1 MRSKVV
7 RLSALI
13 LILAVVLYPLFWMIG
28 TSVKSP
34 EEIASNIGL
43 IPHNFTPSN
52 FSEGW
57 NKFDVAFGRFFLN
70 SAMVAT
76 LTVLGNTVSCLLAA
90 YALGRLRFRLRG
102 LWFAIM
108 IGTLLLPGHVLIIPQ
123 YILFRTLGLV
133 GGDFPYLPL
142 LVPHFL
148 ATEAFFVFL
157 MVQFMRGI
165 PRELDE
171 AAVID
176 GANPYGIFRHV
187 ILPLSRP
194 ALVTTAIF
202 SFIWTWNDFFKQLKM
217 VGGEFPY
224 LPLVV
229 PHFLATEAFFV
240 FLMVQFMRGI
250 PRELD
255 EAAVIDGASPF
266 SVFRHVVLPLSR
278 PALVTTA
285 IFSFIWTWNDFF
297 RQLVYLSQLKDYT
310 APVALTLFIDST
322 SESSVGPMFAMSLL
336 SLVPVFL
343 FFVAFQ
349 RMLVEGINTS
359 GLKG

>member
-1 MRSKVV
+1 MRSKL
-7 RLSALI
+7 RLLALI
-13 LILAVVLYPLFWMIG
+13 LILAAVLYPLFWMVG
-28 TSVKSP
+28 TAFKSP
-34 EEIASNIGL
+34 EEIVSNIGL
-43 IPHNFTPSN
+43 FPEEFTPSN
-52 FSEGW
+52 FPDGW
-57 NKFDVAFGRFFLN
+57 NKFDVAFGRFFIN
-70 SAMVAT
+70 SALVSVV
-76 LTVLGNTVSCLLAA
+76 TVIGNTLSCLLAA

-102 LWFAIM
+102 MWFAIM

-123 YILFRTLGLV
+123 YILFRTLGWV

-176 GANPYGIFRHV
+176 GASSYKVFRHV
-187 ILPLSRP
+187 I
-194 ALVTTAIF
+194 
-202 SFIWTWNDFFKQLKM
+202 
-217 VGGEFPY
+217 
-224 LPLVV
+224 
-229 PHFLATEAFFV
+229 
-240 FLMVQFMRGI
+240 
-250 PRELD
+250 
-255 EAAVIDGASPF
+255 
-266 SVFRHVVLPLSR
+266 LPLSR

-297 RQLVYLSQLKDYT
+297 RQLVYLSELKDYT

-322 SESSVGPMFAMSLL
+322 SEASVGPMFAMSLL

-349 RMLVEGINTS
+349 RLLVEGINTS

>member
-7 RLSALI
+7 RLAALI

-34 EEIASNIGL
+34 AEIASNIGL
-43 IPHNFTPSN
+43 IPHEFTPSN

-57 NKFDVAFGRFFLN
+57 HKFDVAFGRFFLN

-76 LTVLGNTVSCLLAA
+76 LTVVGNTVSCLLAA
-90 YALGRLRFRLRG
+90 YALGRLRFRLRRF
-102 LWFAIM
+102 WFAIM

-142 LVPHFL
+142 L
-148 ATEAFFVFL
+148 
-157 MVQFMRGI
+157 
-165 PRELDE
+165 
-171 AAVID
+171 
-176 GANPYGIFRHV
+176 
-187 ILPLSRP
+187 
-194 ALVTTAIF
+194 
-202 SFIWTWNDFFKQLKM
+202 
-217 VGGEFPY
+217 
-224 LPLVV
+224 V

-349 RMLVEGINTS
+349 RLLVEGINTS

>member
-1 MRSKVV
+1 MTRTRLRVLVLVV
-7 RLSALI
+7 
-13 LILAVVLYPLFWMIG
+13 ILAVVLYPLLWMVG

-34 EEIASNIGL
+34 QEIVNNIGL
-43 IPHNFTPSN
+43 IPREFTPGN
-52 FSEGW
+52 FAIGW
-57 NKFDVAFGRFFLN
+57 SKFDVSFGRFFLN
-70 SAMVAT
+70 SAMVA
-76 LTVLGNTVSCLLAA
+76 VLVVVGNTVSCLLAA
-90 YALGRLRFRLRG
+90 YAFGRLRFRLRG
-102 LWFAIM
+102 VWFAVM

-123 YILFRTLGLV
+123 YILFRTLGWV
-133 GGDFPYLPL
+133 GGDWPYLPL

-171 AAVID
+171 AA
-176 GANPYGIFRHV
+176 
-187 ILPLSRP
+187 
-194 ALVTTAIF
+194 T
-202 SFIWTWNDFFKQLKM
+202 
-217 VGGEFPY
+217 
-224 LPLVV
+224 
-229 PHFLATEAFFV
+229 
-240 FLMVQFMRGI
+240 
-250 PRELD
+250 
-255 EAAVIDGASPF
+255 IDGASPYRIF
-266 SVFRHVVLPLSR
+266 QHVVLPLSR

-297 RQLVYLSQLKDYT
+297 RQLVFLSSLEDYT

-336 SLVPVFL
+336 SLIPVFL

>member
-1 MRSKVV
+1 MRRVLRV
-7 RLSALI
+7 LLLVA
-13 LILAVVLYPLFWMIG
+13 ILAVVLYPLVWMAG

-34 EEIASNIGL
+34 EEIVSNIGL
-43 IPHNFTPSN
+43 IPDEFTPGN
-52 FSEGW
+52 FAEGW
-57 NKFDVAFGRFFLN
+57 SHFDLGFGRFFAN
-70 SAMVAT
+70 SVLVAG
-76 LTVLGNTVSCLLAA
+76 LTVLGNVISCLLAA

-102 LWFAIM
+102 MWFAVM

-123 YILFRTLGLV
+123 YILYKSLGWV

-142 LVPHFL
+142 LVPQFL

-171 AAVID
+171 AATID
-176 GANPYGIFRHV
+176 GAGPYAIFRYV
-187 ILPLSRP
+187 I
-194 ALVTTAIF
+194 
-202 SFIWTWNDFFKQLKM
+202 
-217 VGGEFPY
+217 
-224 LPLVV
+224 
-229 PHFLATEAFFV
+229 
-240 FLMVQFMRGI
+240 
-250 PRELD
+250 
-255 EAAVIDGASPF
+255 
-266 SVFRHVVLPLSR
+266 LPLSR

-297 RQLVYLSQLKDYT
+297 RQLVFLSDLSDYT
-310 APVALTLFIDST
+310 VPVALTLFIDST
-322 SESSVGPMFAMSLL
+322 SESAVGPMFAMSLL

>member
-13 LILAVVLYPLFWMIG
+13 LILAVVLYPLLWMIG
-28 TSVKSP
+28 TSFKSP

-43 IPHNFTPSN
+43 IPHEFTPSN

-57 NKFDVAFGRFFLN
+57 HKFDVAFGRFFLN

-102 LWFAIM
+102 FWFAIM

-142 LVPHFL
+142 L
-148 ATEAFFVFL
+148 
-157 MVQFMRGI
+157 
-165 PRELDE
+165 
-171 AAVID
+171 
-176 GANPYGIFRHV
+176 
-187 ILPLSRP
+187 
-194 ALVTTAIF
+194 
-202 SFIWTWNDFFKQLKM
+202 
-217 VGGEFPY
+217 
-224 LPLVV
+224 V

-349 RMLVEGINTS
+349 RLLVEGINTS